1 MTTQDKGEIT
11 HFYSGSRTIEGS
23 DAKIGHEYW
32 LREYI
37 GEKAGTTVTNGI
49 FTAAF
54 NYPNSAGDAK
64 NVTNTFLWDYYYSKN
79 TQLDKN
85 TDTYQTYYSEAR
97 NMPQYPLLAT
107 AKPYIIGFPGKTYY
121 EFDLSGEFVARNTA
135 ETAPEQL
142 DIHA

>member
-32 LREYI
+32 LREFI

-54 NYPNSAGDAK
+54 NYPNSDGDAK
-64 NVTNTFLWDYYYSKN
+64 NVTNT
-79 TQLDKN
+79 
-85 TDTYQTYYSEAR
+85 
-97 NMPQYPLLAT
+97 
-107 AKPYIIGFPGKTYY
+107 IITI
-121 EFDLSGEFVARNTA
+121 V
-135 ETAPEQL
+135 
-142 DIHA
+142 